1 MSKKI
6 KNPSLFMSIS
16 LLLVVAFFLVYGI
29 MIAQYQVQFM
39 LILSGVVASIFA
51 IFHGETWNNIIEI
64 MSHKIQS
71 GLLLFLVLLSV
82 GLVIGT
88 WMMSGTIPYLMSF
101 GINIISPQYL
111 YLMSFIAA
119 AIVSICMGSSFS
131 SVGTIGIAIMG
142 VASAMDVNLA
152 ITAGAIVSGAYFGDK
167 LSPLSDTVIM
177 ASLISEV
184 DVYQHI
190 RHLLYTTIPSMIISI
205 TIFFLAGLKINSKNT
220 ELGNVNEIDSN
231 LHQLFDMNLILLIPP
246 LIILIGSLMKKHV
259 LIVLFLS
266 AISAMLISLTMQQY
280 PLKMVIEAGIEGFS
294 PNMLSVV
301 IPNLEKSSINN
312 TVIEILNAGGITS
325 MGSTILTLF
334 CAFFFAASIEAS
346 KVLKVVIAKVLSL
359 IKTATSTILV
369 SLASGLAIILSTGNG
384 TVTFFLMK
392 DLFSKQYAEQGL
404 HQLNLSRS
412 MEDSGAIPEAAFPW
426 TSAAV
431 YMATTL
437 GVSTVEYG
445 PWAIFNLLGIVFS
458 AFLAILGPYTNWF
471 GIKRIKVDNS
481 SES

>member
-1 MSKKI
+1 MSRKI

-29 MIAQYQVQFM
+29 MVAQYQVQFM

-51 IFHGETWNNIIEI
+51 VFHGETWNNIIEI
-64 MSHKIQS
+64 MSQKIKS

-111 YLMSFIAA
+111 YIMSFIAA
-119 AIVSICMGSSFS
+119 AIVSLCMGSSFS

-205 TIFFLAGLKINSKNT
+205 TTFFLAGLKINSKNT

-266 AISAMLISLTMQQY
+266 AISAMVISLTMQHY
-280 PLKMVIEAGIEGFS
+280 PLKIVIEAGIEGFN
-294 PNMLSVV
+294 PNMLSNV
-301 IPNLEKSSINN
+301 IPNFEKSSINS

-334 CAFFFAASIEAS
+334 CAFFFAAAIEAS
-346 KVLKVVIAKVLSL
+346 KVLKVVIARVLSL
-359 IKTATSTILV
+359 IKTTTSTILV

-392 DLFSKQYAEQGL
+392 DLFSKQYTEQGL

-458 AFLAILGPYTNWF
+458 ALLAILGPYTNWF
-471 GIKRIKVDNS
+471 GIKKIKVDNS